1 MSIDNQEKDFFE
13 NEEYRRKLSAEC
25 KVFAKTFAIENV
37 PVKKNLIG
45 YLKALKQCA
54 IKYNFRVALDIGTL
68 FYSAMLD
75 KTTDERL
82 ISLFETDPWW
92 KGNVVLVHFHD
103 YNINGCFLPLGD
115 GYFGKNFKPVKSILK
130 CFNEDV
136 PIIFKTQVQDFG
148 TQGVIETKAFI
159 ALWGE

>member
-1 MSIDNQEKDFFE
+1 M
-13 NEEYRRKLSAEC
+13 
-25 KVFAKTFAIENV
+25 TFAIENV